1 MKILIAGCGKVGDAL
16 VRQLSADG
24 YDLTVI
30 DSNQQKLEALVEH
43 YDVMALHG
51 NCASMETLR
60 QAGVENAELLIV
72 TTGSDE
78 INMLC
83 TMTAHG
89 LNPRIHTVARIRNPE
104 YTQQAYTMGDVFG
117 LSLAFNPEKQAAVEI
132 QRLLQYPGFLK
143 RDVFA
148 KGRVEIVELRIDT
161 DSKLAGVPLSQMNSI
176 IKCRVL
182 VCAVLRDGTAVTPD
196 GQFVLQSGDRIFVT
210 APSHDLSLLLKNL
223 GIVSHKV
230 RQVVIAG
237 GGSVSYYL
245 AEALAEQRVDVTI
258 IEKSQERCLRLAELL
273 PDAKIICGDASNQSL
288 LESEGLANADAL
300 VTLTSTDALNV
311 IISMYG
317 NSCGLPQIITKLDR
331 LDDARIID
339 RLPVGSII
347 CPKKLSSGTLIQ
359 YVRAMQNQTGAAV
372 TVHTIADGNAEAM
385 EFIMDDTSLHCG
397 QPLKE
402 LKLKKNI
409 RIACI
414 THHGKIDIPGGDS
427 TFRKGD
433 SVVIVVSGEDVILQ
447 FNDIFA

>member
-60 QAGVENAELLIV
+60 QAGVENADLLIV

-148 KGRVEIVELRIDT
+148 KGRVEIVELRIDA
-161 DSKLAGVPLSQMNSI
+161 DSKLAGVPLSQMNAI

-196 GQFVLQSGDRIFVT
+196 GGFVLQAGDRIFVT
-210 APSHDLSLLLKNL
+210 APSRDLSLLLKNL

-230 RQVVIAG
+230 RRVVIAG

-258 IEKSQERCLRLAELL
+258 IEKNQERCLKLAELL

-414 THHGKIDIPGGDS
+414 THHGKIDIPAGDS
-427 TFRKGD
+427 TFHKGD